1 MKKIPIREATEKELR
16 EFASGTL
23 GMTIKST
30 AKLETVRARIQAAWD
45 KDEITVPDHEVPE
58 TEQEAKDRSVPQA
71 PTPITEAQKPPAEGM
86 VRLIVHVSEEA
97 GGSAA
102 IQLGVNGK
110 IMLVPRGE
118 EVEIPQRFYE
128 VLCHAITHKYESMP
142 DGGMD
147 PIPREVSLYPFQRV
161 A

>member
-16 EFASGTL
+16 EFATGTL
-23 GMTIKST
+23 GISIKAT
-30 AKLETVRARIQAAWD
+30 AKLETVRARINAAWD
-45 KDEITVPDHEVPE
+45 KDEITVADAEPE
-58 TEQEAKDRSVPQA
+58 KESEDRAIPQA
-71 PTPITEAQKPPAEGM
+71 PTPITEAQKPPAEDM
-86 VRLIVHVSEEA
+86 VRLIIHVTEEA
-97 GGSAA
+97 GGSDP

-110 IMLVPRGE
+110 IMLVPRGK
-118 EVEIPQRFYE
+118 EVEIPKRFYE